1 MRNMGKV
8 IRIGS
13 RDSKLAVWQA
23 EYVKHMIEQ
32 AHPEIQVEIITMKTT
47 GDKILDRS
55 LDKVGGKGL
64 FVKELDLAL
73 LEKRTDL
80 SVHSLKDMPMEVP
93 EDLPI
98 LAYTKREDPRDAMI
112 FGKGCAEGVPKT
124 IGSSSPRRRVQLEKL
139 FPESEFTGIRG
150 NVQTRIKKLNEG
162 LCDAT
167 VLAMAGLKRLD
178 MTGVVGRIFETEEMI
193 PAAGQGIL
201 GVQGRKGEEY
211 DYLNCLRDSD
221 SEAAALAERGFVKA
235 LEGGCSSPIA
245 AFAKVSEGKLFLRG
259 LYYNEAAGDYIT
271 GEKGGD
277 VSEAERLGI
286 LLAEELKEQ
295 FRLRK
300 K

>member
-1 MRNMGKV
+1 MGKV

-124 IGSSSPRRRVQLEKL
+124 IGSSSPRR
-139 FPESEFTGIRG
+139 I
-150 NVQTRIKKLNEG
+150 G
-162 LCDAT
+162 L
-167 VLAMAGLKRLD
+167 V
-178 MTGVVGRIFETEEMI
+178 
-193 PAAGQGIL
+193 
-201 GVQGRKGEEY
+201 
-211 DYLNCLRDSD
+211 
-221 SEAAALAERGFVKA
+221 
-235 LEGGCSSPIA
+235 
-245 AFAKVSEGKLFLRG
+245 
-259 LYYNEAAGDYIT
+259 
-271 GEKGGD
+271 
-277 VSEAERLGI
+277 
-286 LLAEELKEQ
+286 
-295 FRLRK
+295 
-300 K
+300 